1 MNKDKGILK
10 DRSANKS
17 TLKYTKSIEVTSKN
31 EKGQTKR
38 APINNIPSIHNLLYK
53 DQELSKA
60 LNRKKIIKFSI
71 IDNAWIINCYSMYH
85 ILHIGL

>member
-17 TLKYTKSIEVTSKN
+17 TLKYTRSIEVTSKN

-53 DQELSKA
+53 EQELSKP
-60 LNRKKIIKFSI
+60 LNRKKKKKFPLLI
-71 IDNAWIINCYSMYH
+71 MR
-85 ILHIGL
+85 GL